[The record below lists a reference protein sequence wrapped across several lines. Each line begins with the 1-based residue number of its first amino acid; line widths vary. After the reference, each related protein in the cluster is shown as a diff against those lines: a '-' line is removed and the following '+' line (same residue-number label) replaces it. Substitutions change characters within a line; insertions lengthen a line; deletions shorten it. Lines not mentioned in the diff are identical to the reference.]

1 LLPEPRWL
9 DANVN
14 ATLIRKDCS
23 NGFVGV
29 IAGQRYPLIERAT
42 ENALE
47 SLLVVGICTD
57 ICVTDLVLTLL
68 SARNHNLMPQLV
80 DIFVRESACAIY
92 DLPSEQVK
100 TLNLQLSWDHLKAT
114 TQYMGVISWPVRAR
128 LVTLIN

>member
-1 LLPEPRWL
+1 M
-9 DANVN
+9 
-14 ATLIRKDCS
+14 
-23 NGFVGV
+23 
-29 IAGQRYPLIERAT
+29 
-42 ENALE
+42 
-47 SLLVVGICTD
+47 VGICTD

-100 TLNLQLSWDHLKAT
+100 ALNLQFSRDHLKAT
-114 TQYMGVISWPVRAR
+114 TQYMGVILWPVRAQ